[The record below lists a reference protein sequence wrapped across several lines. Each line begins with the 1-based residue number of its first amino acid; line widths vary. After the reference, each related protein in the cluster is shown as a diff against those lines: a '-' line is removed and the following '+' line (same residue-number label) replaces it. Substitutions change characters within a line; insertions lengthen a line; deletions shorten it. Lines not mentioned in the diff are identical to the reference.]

1 MKPEMKFAV
10 EIRDRHPL
18 ALRWFHWLN
27 FPLLATMI
35 WSGLLIYWANDV
47 YSIKIAGHTYFHFF
61 PDFVYNAL
69 QISKRQGPLVKGQG
83 ALAEGLGWHFL
94 FMWAFILNGTAYVL
108 FLAISG
114 QWRHLLPKKGT
125 LKEAILV
132 FLHDIYLVKRAP
144 KIEGYN
150 GAQRLAYT
158 GIVLAGLGSVVT
170 GFAIYKPARLQ
181 WLTNLMGGYEFARSL
196 HFVLM
201 IGFPLFFVVHI
212 LQVVRAGWNNFRA
225 MITGKELVNKKEA
238 S

>member
-1 MKPEMKFAV
+1 MEPEMKPEL
-10 EIRDRHPL
+10 EIRERHPL

-47 YSIKIAGHTYFHFF
+47 YEVKIAGHTYLHFF
-61 PDFVYNAL
+61 PDFVY
-69 QISKRQGPLVKGQG
+69 KGLG
-83 ALAEGLGWHFL
+83 LEGRLAEGLGWHFL

-108 FLAISG
+108 FLAFSG
-114 QWRHLLPKKGT
+114 QWRHVLPKKGT
-125 LKEAILV
+125 LKEAVLV
-132 FLHDIYLVKRAP
+132 FLHDIYLVKRVP
-144 KIEGYN
+144 KVDGYN

-181 WLTNLMGGYEFARSL
+181 WLSNLLGGYEFARIL

-201 IGFPLFFVVHI
+201 IGFLLFFVVHI
-212 LQVVRAGWNNFRA
+212 IQVARAGWNNFRA
-225 MITGKELVNKKEA
+225 MVTGKELVEKEETA
-238 S
+238 